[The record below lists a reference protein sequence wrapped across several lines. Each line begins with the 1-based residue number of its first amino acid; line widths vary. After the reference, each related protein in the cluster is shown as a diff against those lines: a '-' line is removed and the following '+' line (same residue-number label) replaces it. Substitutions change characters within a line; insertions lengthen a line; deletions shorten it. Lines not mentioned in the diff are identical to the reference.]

1 MKLKGVW
8 RDLLKFLFAK
18 LREEIYFRLS
28 LILCIDP
35 VSNKLRSSLLKL
47 LKAFISKLLR
57 EFHFY
62 FFRIFYTRRLLLVF
76 VCHPQICKSGYEKL
90 TDKYFEL
97 LICLYIWANERF
109 LSGHVEYMNVVRAL
123 IILNQV
129 QGDMMCKV
137 WLASSNVA
145 NAFYVHINL
154 TERWEAYQFF
164 LFEIMCK
171 LFMLY

>member
-35 VSNKLRSSLLKL
+35 VSNKLWSSLLKL

-57 EFHFY
+57 EFHLF

-76 VCHPQICKSGYEKL
+76 ICHPQICKSGYEKL

-97 LICLYIWANERF
+97 LICLCIWANKRF
-109 LSGHVEYMNVVRAL
+109 LSGHMENMSVVIRAL

-129 QGDMMCKV
+129 QCDMMCKV
-137 WLASSNVA
+137 LAGK
-145 NAFYVHINL
+145 
-154 TERWEAYQFF
+154 QQ
-164 LFEIMCK
+164 CC
-171 LFMLY
+171 

>member
-57 EFHFY
+57 EFRFY
-62 FFRIFYTRRLLLVF
+62 FFRIFYTRLLLVF

-97 LICLYIWANERF
+97 LICLYI
-109 LSGHVEYMNVVRAL
+109 
-123 IILNQV
+123 
-129 QGDMMCKV
+129 
-137 WLASSNVA
+137 
-145 NAFYVHINL
+145 
-154 TERWEAYQFF
+154 
-164 LFEIMCK
+164 
-171 LFMLY
+171 

>member
-57 EFHFY
+57 EFHF
-62 FFRIFYTRRLLLVF
+62 FFAFFYTRRLLQVF

-90 TDKYFEL
+90 NDKYFEL
-97 LICLYIWANERF
+97 LICLYIWTNERF

-137 WLASSNVA
+137 LAGK
-145 NAFYVHINL
+145 
-154 TERWEAYQFF
+154 QQ
-164 LFEIMCK
+164 CC
-171 LFMLY
+171 

>member
-57 EFHFY
+57 EFHF
-62 FFRIFYTRRLLLVF
+62 FFAFFYTRRLLQVF
-76 VCHPQICKSGYEKL
+76 VCHPQICKSGYEKS

-97 LICLYIWANERF
+97 LIFLCIWANKRF
-109 LSGHVEYMNVVRAL
+109 LSDHMENMSVVIKAL

-129 QGDMMCKV
+129 QCDMMCKV
-137 WLASSNVA
+137 LAGK
-145 NAFYVHINL
+145 
-154 TERWEAYQFF
+154 QQ
-164 LFEIMCK
+164 CC
-171 LFMLY
+171 

>member
-57 EFHFY
+57 ELHFY

-97 LICLYIWANERF
+97 LICLCI
-109 LSGHVEYMNVVRAL
+109 
-123 IILNQV
+123 
-129 QGDMMCKV
+129 
-137 WLASSNVA
+137 
-145 NAFYVHINL
+145 
-154 TERWEAYQFF
+154 
-164 LFEIMCK
+164 
-171 LFMLY
+171 

>member
-28 LILCIDP
+28 LIHCIDP

-76 VCHPQICKSGYEKL
+76 VCHPQICKSGYEKS

-109 LSGHVEYMNVVRAL
+109 LSGHVEYMSVVRAL

-129 QGDMMCKV
+129 QGTWCARFGWQAAMLLM
-137 WLASSNVA
+137 
-145 NAFYVHINL
+145 
-154 TERWEAYQFF
+154 
-164 LFEIMCK
+164 
-171 LFMLY
+171 LFMCTSILLRDGKHISFFCLK

>member
-1 MKLKGVW
+1 MKLKGMW

-109 LSGHVEYMNVVRAL
+109 LSGHVEYMSVVEGFDYFKSSPGGHD
-123 IILNQV
+123 V
-129 QGDMMCKV
+129 QGFGWQAAMLLM
-137 WLASSNVA
+137 
-145 NAFYVHINL
+145 
-154 TERWEAYQFF
+154 
-164 LFEIMCK
+164 
-171 LFMLY
+171 LFMCTSILLRDGKHISFFCLK

>member
-28 LILCIDP
+28 LIHCIDP

-97 LICLYIWANERF
+97 LICLCIWANERF
-109 LSGHVEYMNVVRAL
+109 LSGHVEYMSVMIRAL
-123 IILNQV
+123 MIFNQV
-129 QGDMMCKV
+129 QCDMMCKV
-137 WLASSNVA
+137 LAGK
-145 NAFYVHINL
+145 
-154 TERWEAYQFF
+154 QQ
-164 LFEIMCK
+164 CC
-171 LFMLY
+171 

>member
-28 LILCIDP
+28 LIHCIDP

-62 FFRIFYTRRLLLVF
+62 FVRIFYTRRLLLVF

-97 LICLYIWANERF
+97 LICFCIWTNERF
-109 LSGHVEYMNVVRAL
+109 LSGHMENMSVVIRAL

-129 QGDMMCKV
+129 QCDMMCKV
-137 WLASSNVA
+137 LAGKQ
-145 NAFYVHINL
+145 
-154 TERWEAYQFF
+154 QF
-164 LFEIMCK
+164 C
-171 LFMLY
+171 

>member
-28 LILCIDP
+28 LIHCIDP

-57 EFHFY
+57 EFHF

-76 VCHPQICKSGYEKL
+76 VCHPQICKSGYEKS

-109 LSGHVEYMNVVRAL
+109 LSGHVEYMSVVRAL

-137 WLASSNVA
+137 LAGK
-145 NAFYVHINL
+145 
-154 TERWEAYQFF
+154 QQ
-164 LFEIMCK
+164 CC
-171 LFMLY
+171 

>member
-28 LILCIDP
+28 LIHCIDP

-97 LICLYIWANERF
+97 FNLSLHLSQREIFIWSCGVYECREGF
-109 LSGHVEYMNVVRAL
+109 DYFKSSPGGHD
-123 IILNQV
+123 V
-129 QGDMMCKV
+129 QGFGWQAAMLLM
-137 WLASSNVA
+137 
-145 NAFYVHINL
+145 
-154 TERWEAYQFF
+154 
-164 LFEIMCK
+164 
-171 LFMLY
+171 LFMCTSILLRDGKHISFFCLK

>member
-28 LILCIDP
+28 LIHCIDP

-76 VCHPQICKSGYEKL
+76 VCHPQICKSGYEKS

-97 LICLYIWANERF
+97 LICLCIWANKRF
-109 LSGHVEYMNVVRAL
+109 LSDHMENMSVVIRAL

-129 QGDMMCKV
+129 QCDMMCKV
-137 WLASSNVA
+137 LAGK
-145 NAFYVHINL
+145 
-154 TERWEAYQFF
+154 QQ
-164 LFEIMCK
+164 CC
-171 LFMLY
+171 

>member
-1 MKLKGVW
+1 MKLKGGW

-28 LILCIDP
+28 LIHCIDP

-62 FFRIFYTRRLLLVF
+62 FFRIFYTRRLLRVF

-109 LSGHVEYMNVVRAL
+109 LSGHVEYMNIVRAL

-129 QGDMMCKV
+129 QGDMDVQGFGWQAAM
-137 WLASSNVA
+137 L
-145 NAFYVHINL
+145 L
-154 TERWEAYQFF
+154 
-164 LFEIMCK
+164 M
-171 LFMLY
+171 LFMCTSILLRDGKHISFFCLK